1 MNRRLLSKRQASIFG
16 VISRFAIRL
25 RDERGVSIVGT
36 VFAFVILGVMG
47 ATLVALVSTDQ
58 ESRMKI
64 IQRERAFYAMQA
76 GLEYALR
83 EINEG
88 AYPLAVAK
96 PLGQA
101 AFTVAIDP
109 DSHRVTARGES
120 QGALSTHSITAPLL
134 GADCLNVDVTGAGI
148 GGMGGE
154 RLLGIVLTRTCL
166 NAVAVNSM
174 TLEVAPDIGERVRRI
189 MVGGVLVYEDL
200 SGAASGEVIDVADFR
215 VVDQAAIDFIEFS
228 AGIGGKKVDLRLTLT
243 DSSLL
248 ATPQIQL

>member
-1 MNRRLLSKRQASIFG
+1 MNRWFLSTARSLVSG
-16 VISRFAIRL
+16 VILRFAARL

-36 VFAFVILGVMG
+36 VFAFLILGVMG

-88 AYPLAVAK
+88 GYPLVAAK
-96 PLGQA
+96 TLGQA

-109 DSHRVTARGES
+109 DSHQVTVRGES
-120 QGALSTHSITAPLL
+120 EGALSTHSVTAPLL
-134 GADCLNVDVTGAGI
+134 GADCLDVDVSGAGI

-154 RLLGIVLTRTCL
+154 KLLGIVLTRTCL
-166 NAVAVNSM
+166 NAVAVGDM
-174 TLEVAPDIGERVRRI
+174 TLEVAPDLGERVRRI

-200 SGAASGEVIDVADFR
+200 SGAASGEAIDVADFR
-215 VVDQAAIDFIEFS
+215 VLDQAAIDFIEFS
-228 AGIGGKKVDLRLTLT
+228 AGIAGKDIDLRLTLT